1 MWLEYQELEQLEDE
15 VFDFGEHAK
24 GTLVVSAT
32 PTNHPCPQCGA
43 PLQQFRY
50 RFYDLSMELCEHRHG
65 YWLERDEDDRVLEVM
80 KKEEGQL
87 QRKLVAE
94 DQWAR
99 LLKHM
104 RSGSFFTRL
113 RDLFR

>member
-1 MWLEYQELEQLEDE
+1 MWLANQELEELEDE

-32 PTNHPCPQCGA
+32 PTPHPCPACGA

-50 RFYDLSMELCEHRHG
+50 RFYELTMELCPQQHG
-65 YWLERDEDDRVLEVM
+65 YWLERDEDDRVLELM

-94 DQWAR
+94 DQWAKLIR
-99 LLKHM
+99 HM
-104 RSGSFFTRL
+104 HSPSFFSRL